1 MLQVTSIKKSFHGKN
16 VINGIDLTIHKGEV
30 VVIIGPSG
38 SGKSTILR
46 MMNALEYPSGGDI
59 LLEGTSILYKENKGR
74 VLPRKEKELSKF
86 RAEIGM
92 VFQGF
97 HLFAHK
103 TILENIIEGPTQIKK
118 IPKEQAIQ
126 EAEVL
131 LEKVGLLD
139 KRDQYP
145 HSLSGGQQQRIAIA
159 RSLAMKPKLLLFDEP
174 TSALDP
180 ELIGEVLKV
189 MKELAFEGMTM
200 VVVTHEM
207 GFAKEVGDRIIF
219 IDKGVIVQDEAPH
232 KFFHNTNRNER
243 VSRFLQTLTR
253 NVV

>member
-1 MLQVTSIKKSFHGKN
+1 MLQVTNIKKSFHEKE
-16 VINGIDLTIHKGEV
+16 VIKGIDLTIQKGEV

-46 MMNALEYPSGGDI
+46 MMNALEYPTSGDI
-59 LLEGTSILYKENKGR
+59 LLEGESVLYKNENGK
-74 VLPRKEKELSKF
+74 VKPRKEKELSKF

-103 TILENIIEGPTQIKK
+103 TVLENIIEGPVQIKK
-118 IPKEQAIQ
+118 MSKEKAIE

-131 LEKVGLLD
+131 LEKVGLAD

-189 MKELAFEGMTM
+189 MKELALEGMTM
-200 VVVTHEM
+200 AVVTHEM

-219 IDKGVIVQDEAPH
+219 IDQGVIVQDAPPQ
-232 KFFHNTNRNER
+232 KFFHASNTNER
-243 VSRFLQTLTR
+243 INRFLQTLTR